1 MSVVSIVGWKG
12 IKPENKK
19 LWIGECTKV
28 MKEVLQEPL
37 DEIVVYINEI
47 ENNGWGQA
55 GVTGDDK
62 DWLEKSVQR

>member
-1 MSVVSIVGWKG
+1 
-12 IKPENKK
+12 
-19 LWIGECTKV
+19 

>member
-1 MSVVSIVGWKG
+1 MSIVTITGWST
-12 IKPENKK
+12 ITPENKK
-19 LWIGECTKV
+19 KWISSCTDV
-28 MKEVLQEPL
+28 MKETLQEPL

-62 DWLEKSVQR
+62 DWLEKSVRR

>member
-19 LWIGECTKV
+19 NWISGCTKV